1 MKANIK
7 LISEKTGFS
16 PATVSNALNHKKG
29 VNKDTADRIMDV
41 ARELGYITEE
51 EISKIKFVMYRRNG
65 QILDDTPF
73 FSLMIDGFE
82 KACSEYGYEMVMVNL
97 DRFSCSYEE
106 DVREL
111 ISDISSAVVLLGTE
125 LMNEDMEIFSNAK
138 CPFLL
143 LDYLS
148 PDMKFSGV
156 AINNIGSA
164 RMATRYLLNM
174 GHREIGYLSGK
185 FRIRA
190 FRLRGQGYRLELDK
204 AQVKCDPAF
213 RVPLSTTMGGAYA
226 DMKEYLKGKPK
237 LPTAFFTDNDIIAL
251 GAMRAI
257 KEAGIK
263 IPDDISIIGFDDL
276 PYSEICSPRLTS
288 LRVPKQEMGMIA
300 VKRII
305 EIMKDKT
312 SVQTNIEVGTDFV
325 IRDSVKKIIQ

>member
-29 VNKDTADRIMDV
+29 VNKDTADKIMDV

-73 FSLMIDGFE
+73 FSLMIDGFQ

-97 DRFSCSYEE
+97 DRFSENYEN

-125 LMNEDMEIFSNAK
+125 LMTEDLEIFNNAK
-138 CPFLL
+138 CPFLF

-148 PDMKFSGV
+148 TDMNFSGV
-156 AINNIGSA
+156 AINNIDSA
-164 RMATRYLLNM
+164 RLATKYLLDM

-190 FRLRGQGYRLELDK
+190 FRLRGQGYRHELEK
-204 AQVKCDPAF
+204 AKIKYEPSF
-213 RVPLSTTMGGAYA
+213 RIPLSTTMGGAYA
-226 DMKEYLKGKPK
+226 DMKKYLEGSPK
-237 LPTAFFTDNDIIAL
+237 LPTAFFADNDIIAL
-251 GAMRAI
+251 GAMRAM
-257 KEAGIK
+257 KEAGLK

-288 LRVPKQEMGMIA
+288 LRVPKQEMGIIA
-300 VKRII
+300 VKQII

-312 SVQTNIEVGTDFV
+312 PVKLNIEVGTDFV
-325 IRDSVKKIIQ
+325 IRDSVKKIS